1 MNYYLDE
8 DNIREDLVL
17 DAFERLL
24 QIMEEQREEWG
35 EVDFPDACS
44 DACSEFNLTEDEDK
58 ALNDKY
64 DDMCN
69 RLYGV

>member
-1 MNYYLDE
+1 MSYYLNKFDN
-8 DNIREDLVL
+8 NIREGLVY

-24 QIMEEQREEWG
+24 EIMEEQREEWG

-44 DACSEFNLTEDEDK
+44 DACTEFGLTEDEEQ
-58 ALNDKY
+58 ALKEKY

-69 RLYGV
+69 RM

>member
-44 DACSEFNLTEDEDK
+44 DACSEFDLTEDEEQELK
-58 ALNDKY
+58 NKY

-69 RLYGV
+69 RL